1 MTRYY
6 WYITISPRNY
16 NSSLSGDGSDIKRS
30 TTRPAND
37 FYYITENINGYQ
49 HDIKDKNNLNAS
61 RIDDRGE
68 PVEIASID
76 KTIKRRL
83 MEQWNTD
90 NKLYLE
96 EVVAKNNA
104 ISRNPIESSDDEE
117 NYGGVGYLSAMMSR
131 GGISPRGMMYR
142 GMTSRGMMMRK
153 KVSSTKKVKRDN
165 KKCKCTPRK
174 IRKK

>member
-6 WYITISPRNY
+6 WYITISPKTY
-16 NSSLSGDGSDIKRS
+16 SSSLSGDGSDIKRS
-30 TTRPAND
+30 TTQPAND

-83 MEQWNTD
+83 MEQWNID

-96 EVVAKNNA
+96 EVSAKNNA
-104 ISRNPIESSDDEE
+104 ISRNPIESSDEDDD
-117 NYGGVGYLSAMMSR
+117 YGRTFAMMSR
-131 GGISPRGMMYR
+131 GGISPRGMMMYR

>member
-96 EVVAKNNA
+96 EVVTKNNA
-104 ISRNPIESSDDEE
+104 ISGTPIESSDEDDD
-117 NYGGVGYLSAMMSR
+117 YGRTFAMMSR
-131 GGISPRGMMYR
+131 GMRPRGIMYR
-142 GMTSRGMMMRK
+142 GMTSRGMMVRK
-153 KVSSTKKVKRDN
+153 KASSTKKVKRDN